1 MLNNL
6 SLQLTAWKSAFT
18 RKGRQHLKT
27 KVKPGRSD
35 FLIYF
40 HCQKWFLPTIW
51 LYSCKGEWIKRQP
64 AICPWWLGY
73 WAPRIVQTGIC
84 SKHHLTRE
92 KLGLPEGWK
101 QNYRKETDPRFILQ
115 THSCYIWFVFCFKC
129 VFGIDLRHV
138 YQLYLQRVWDYE
150 KTLRLSQLY
159 LHLQSFLHLFLSF

>member
-6 SLQLTAWKSAFT
+6 SSQLTTWKPAFT
-18 RKGRQHLKT
+18 RKGRQPLKT

-64 AICPWWLGY
+64 VICPWWLGF

-84 SKHHLTRE
+84 SKHHLTHENLVCLKAGNRITE
-92 KLGLPEGWK
+92 KKLTRDSFSKHTVDIFGLFFVLNSSPGLICGVPI
-101 QNYRKETDPRFILQ
+101 NFIN
-115 THSCYIWFVFCFKC
+115 
-129 VFGIDLRHV
+129 
-138 YQLYLQRVWDYE
+138 LQRVWDY
-150 KTLRLSQLY
+150 
-159 LHLQSFLHLFLSF
+159 